1 MLTGFSAAL
10 NGFTAV
16 VGDIVFVRLSSQPRG
31 GKSQLDTL
39 RSAAMSRNL
48 KKYIT
53 PLLATA
59 AAAVAI
65 AAAPTAFA
73 TDQQSCN
80 GSGSGTVC
88 LSPGNVPI
96 KTSPPDVQHHPSGD
110 MPDLT
115 VQDFAKA
122 LGLTT

>member
-1 MLTGFSAAL
+1 LGSSIK
-10 NGFTAV
+10 GEAV
-16 VGDIVFVRLSSQPRG
+16 MKIRTS
-31 GKSQLDTL
+31 
-39 RSAAMSRNL
+39 
-48 KKYIT
+48 YIT
-53 PLLATA
+53 TLLAA
-59 AAAVAI
+59 GAAAVAI

-96 KTSPPDVQHHPSGD
+96 KTSPPDVRHHPSGE

-115 VQDFAKA
+115 VQDFALA
-122 LGLTT
+122 LGLAT

>member
-1 MLTGFSAAL
+1 MLNEFSAAL

-16 VGDIVFVRLSSQPRG
+16 VDDIDFVRLSSQPRG
-31 GKSQLDTL
+31 GKRQLNTL
-39 RSAAMSRNL
+39 RSAALSRNL

-53 PLLATA
+53 PLLAA
-59 AAAVAI
+59 GAAAVAI

-73 TDQQSCN
+73 ADQQSCN

-96 KTSPPDVQHHPSGD
+96 KASPPDVQHHLSGE

-115 VQDFAKA
+115 VQDFALA
-122 LGLTT
+122 LGLAS